1 MITTWPRVLVFSV
14 PCAWFAARGSVLGAA
29 VMCVIAA
36 ANVVWFYSG
45 MWWICPR
52 CGAHQWRR
60 FGWAHRPASNPGIR
74 TCGGNP
80 VHFWRV
86 KRARQRE
93 IDAAR
98 RVALM
103 LMARESGRWRG

>member
-1 MITTWPRVLVFSV
+1 MLIRTWPRFGVFVVLDGVCALTAFVPGALLLLVFAIV
-14 PCAWFAARGSVLGAA
+14 DYYAPR
-29 VMCVIAA
+29 
-36 ANVVWFYSG
+36 
-45 MWWICPR
+45 WWTCPR

-93 IDAAR
+93 IEAAR